1 MKQILAFHLLRKTE
15 KPAQNKGKKENMAT
29 DRDYDK
35 MVKASRIADVRA
47 EINSLREEASVY
59 VSTGEKEMANEANT
73 RIASLTKELN
83 QLL

>member
-1 MKQILAFHLLRKTE
+1 
-15 KPAQNKGKKENMAT
+15 MAT